1 MINIKV
7 LPILLAGFL
16 ILLSPSVS
24 AEPQANTYMVNAKDN
39 VPDDFPGDGKC
50 ETASWIPTCTLRAAI
65 EEANADGVPSIIKFE
80 KEFAGA
86 NFISGCDL
94 PGITAPFTSIDA
106 SDQWDVANDRPGVE
120 IRGNSCTLL
129 KIYTIGTEV
138 FGLMFLGND
147 YTGIHIRGGSFN
159 TIGGLASGQRNVF
172 ISARG
177 VYVEFNA
184 ANNLIAG
191 NYFGTVDGNIASPS
205 EWGIAF
211 GSGANYNT
219 VEKNL
224 IVEHTAEG
232 IFMGWGG
239 SSHHNVIQDNIIG
252 ADKFKRDPMPNG
264 TGISFHVA
272 NQNTVKNNFIVANA
286 GHGIELDSGS
296 GNTITG
302 NEIGAWLPQVVD
314 GGNGGDGIHINNS
327 DDNQVS
333 GNYISL
339 NKGYG
344 VWLNGDN
351 NNLSDNDISRNGL
364 DGVYI
369 GDGSDNRIG
378 DFGSENAINENGA
391 SGVHLGSNAAYNT
404 VAGNYIGL
412 SQGAFDAGNQSHG
425 VLIEGGAHHNTIGG
439 TGEGEGNWIA
449 WNQWYGILIT
459 GATTNFNFVSGNVIG
474 APIHW
479 AFKAPNGNHGI
490 GIYDGA
496 HNNWIGGANAGNYV
510 LSSSWSGVAIV
521 NSDDNVVFY
530 NYVGTQK
537 NDLTWGNEYYG
548 VHIVNSTGNFIGA
561 NEIAYNGSN
570 AGQAGL
576 QVNGGLA
583 GNPLRINSIHDNGGP
598 GIELVNGGNYQLGAP
613 SITQA
618 SCQGPVTGITCPNC
632 QVEIFS
638 DFADEGRI
646 YEGFTTSDVNTGFFS
661 WNGVVNG
668 PNVTATATTSTD
680 LTSPFS
686 VPFAVG
692 ECNTAPVATFTA
704 SPTSGT
710 PATTFN
716 FDASGSIDSED
727 AATALEVRWDWE
739 NDGFYDTGWSTTKVA
754 THIFTASGLYT
765 IRLQV
770 RDTGSL
776 TDTTIRQVSVLESV
790 PNLNVFLPFAVK

>member
-1 MINIKV
+1 M
-7 LPILLAGFL
+7 
-16 ILLSPSVS
+16 
-24 AEPQANTYMVNAKDN
+24 
-39 VPDDFPGDGKC
+39 
-50 ETASWIPTCTLRAAI
+50 
-65 EEANADGVPSIIKFE
+65 EEK
-80 KEFAGA
+80 
-86 NFISGCDL
+86 
-94 PGITAPFTSIDA
+94 
-106 SDQWDVANDRPGVE
+106 
-120 IRGNSCTLL
+120 
-129 KIYTIGTEV
+129 
-138 FGLMFLGND
+138 
-147 YTGIHIRGGSFN
+147 
-159 TIGGLASGQRNVF
+159 
-172 ISARG
+172 
-177 VYVEFNA
+177 NA
-184 ANNLIAG
+184 ANNRIAG
-191 NYFGTVDGNIASPS
+191 NYFGTVDGNISIPS

-211 GSGANYNT
+211 STGANYNT

-224 IVEHTAEG
+224 IVRHSAAG

-252 ADKFKRDPMPNG
+252 ADKSKRIIMPNG

-272 NQNTVKNNFIVANA
+272 NQNTVKNNFIVGNA

-302 NEIGAWLPQVVD
+302 NEIGTYEG

-333 GNYISL
+333 DNSISR

-351 NNLSDNDISRNGL
+351 NNLLDNDISENGL
-364 DGVYI
+364 DGIYI
-369 GDGSDNRIG
+369 GDGSGNRI
-378 DFGSENAINENGA
+378 ENFSNNVINDNGA

-404 VAGNYIGL
+404 VAGYHIGL
-412 SQGAFDAGNQSHG
+412 RLGTYDDGNQGHG

-449 WNQWYGILIT
+449 WNRLSGIYIT
-459 GATTNFNFVSGNVIG
+459 GATTNWNFVSGNVIG
-474 APIHW
+474 AQFDW
-479 AFKAPNGNHGI
+479 AFKTPNGNHGI

-496 HNNWIGGANAGNYV
+496 YNNWIGGANAGNYV
-510 LSSSWSGVAIV
+510 LSSKWSGVAIV
-521 NSDDNVVFY
+521 NSHDNVVFY

-537 NDLTWGNEYYG
+537 DDLTWGNEYYG
-548 VHIVNSTGNFIGA
+548 VHIVNSTGNFIGG

-570 AGQAGL
+570 GGQAGL
-576 QVNGGLA
+576 QVDGGLA
-583 GNPLRINSIHDNGGP
+583 GNPLHTNSIHDNGGP
-598 GIELVNGGNYQLGAP
+598 GIELVNGGNLHLGAP

-618 SCQGPVTGITCPNC
+618 SCQGPVTGNTCPGC

-646 YEGFTTSDVNTGFFS
+646 YEGSTTSDANTGFFS
-661 WNGVVNG
+661 WSGTVNG

-686 VPFAVG
+686 APFTVG

-710 PATTFN
+710 PVTAFN
-716 FDASGSIDSED
+716 FDASGSSDAED

-754 THIFTASGLYT
+754 THIFTTLGLYT

-776 TDTTIRQVSVLESV
+776 SDTTIREVSVLESV
-790 PNLNVFLPFAVK
+790 PDLNVFLPFVVK